1 MFSFNLPPNF
11 TLFLSLSVLAVVTFP
26 VSLSASMLPDI
37 NLSLFTAVFASCA
50 YCPRFLNIAP
60 PVLLYSDALS
70 LKGFDLRASYPPTRT
85 TAPVTVFGIITF
97 FINGF
102 NSILFALL
110 IISLTPY
117 LPRTFSFTGSRE
129 SN

>member
-1 MFSFNLPPNF
+1 MFSFFN
-11 TLFLSLSVLAVVTFP
+11 LFLSLTVLAVVTFP
-26 VSLSASMLPDI
+26 VSLSLSMVPDI
-37 NLSLFTAVFASCA
+37 SISFFTAVCVSCA
-50 YCPRFLNIAP
+50 NCPKFLIIPP
-60 PVLLYSDALS
+60 PVLPYSTALS
-70 LKGFDLRASYPPTRT
+70 LTGFDLRASYPPTRT
-85 TAPVTVFGIITF
+85 TAPVTVFGTITL

-110 IISLTPY
+110 IISLTAY